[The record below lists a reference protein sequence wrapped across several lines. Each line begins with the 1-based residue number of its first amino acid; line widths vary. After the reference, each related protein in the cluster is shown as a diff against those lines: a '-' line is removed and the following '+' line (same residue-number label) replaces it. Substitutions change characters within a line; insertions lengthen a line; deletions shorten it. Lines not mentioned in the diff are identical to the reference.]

1 MGDCAKSDEESY
13 FLSYSR
19 GDQGYA
25 LRLAKDLRAQG
36 IAMFVDQWDI
46 RPSEHWDRAI
56 ERAVACCRGMV
67 VIISPRA
74 VASDNVMDE
83 VSFAIDNRK
92 SVLPVLIEK
101 CVLPLRIT
109 RMHLID
115 ATGAYDEALQ
125 QCLAALR
132 DFEESPEED
141 EDAPPSPPP
150 PAATPLDEETLSA
163 AKRRLAPII
172 GPIAGLLVDR
182 AARSARSAK
191 ELNEL
196 LLKHIDK
203 EEDRQ
208 RFIGGRAE
216 AAPPPSKPR
225 PSASDGAAAE
235 SSAISAKDL
244 ESMAAVLTRYI
255 GPIATIVAK
264 RESRT
269 SSSSE
274 ELRQRLAALIPAES
288 DRAEFLRA
296 TALAASA
303 AS

>member
-1 MGDCAKSDEESY
+1 MGDCAQSDAESY

-19 GDQGYA
+19 GDQGFA

-56 ERAVACCRGMV
+56 ERAVGCCRGMV

-83 VSFAIDNRK
+83 VSFAIDNHK

-101 CVLPLRIT
+101 CVLPLRVT

-115 ATGAYDEALQ
+115 ATGSYDEALQ

-132 DFEESPEED
+132 DLEHPAGHAAE
-141 EDAPPSPPP
+141 APPPPP
-150 PAATPLDEETLSA
+150 PAASLDEDTLVA
-163 AKRRLAPII
+163 AKRRLAPIM
-172 GPIAGLLVDR
+172 GPIAAVLVDK

-191 ELNEL
+191 ELDEL
-196 LLKHIDK
+196 LVKHIDK

-208 RFIGGRAE
+208 RFIGTYAESAPRVAASRAP
-216 AAPPPSKPR
+216 ASTAP
-225 PSASDGAAAE
+225 AAE
-235 SSAISAKDL
+235 SLTFPSKEL
-244 ESMAAVLTRYI
+244 ESIAAALTRYI
-255 GPIATIVAK
+255 GPIAPIVAK
-264 RESRT
+264 RESRAC
-269 SSSSE
+269 SSLD
-274 ELRQRLAALIPAES
+274 ELRQRLAALIPAER

-296 TALAASA
+296 TAGSAAAAS
-303 AS
+303 

>member
-1 MGDCAKSDEESY
+1 MGDCAKTDEDSY

-19 GDQGYA
+19 GDQGFA

-36 IAMFVDQWDI
+36 IAIFVDQWDI

-56 ERAVACCRGMV
+56 ERAVGCCRGMV

-92 SVLPVLIEK
+92 SVLPVLIDK

-115 ATGAYDEALQ
+115 ATGSYEEALQ

-132 DFEESPEED
+132 DFDESSDEREE
-141 EDAPPSPPP
+141 AAPPP
-150 PAATPLDEETLSA
+150 PALVPLDDETISA

-172 GPIAGLLVDR
+172 GPIAGILVEK

-191 ELNEL
+191 ELDDL

-203 EEDRQ
+203 DEDRQ
-208 RFIGGRAE
+208 RFMGARPVPAPAP
-216 AAPPPSKPR
+216 AATAAWSNAP
-225 PSASDGAAAE
+225 AAE
-235 SSAISAKDL
+235 TSAISAKELD
-244 ESMAAVLTRYI
+244 SMAAALTRYI
-255 GPIATIVAK
+255 GPIAPFVAK
-264 RESRT
+264 RESRGCT
-269 SSSSE
+269 SVE
-274 ELRQRLAALIPAES
+274 DLRQRLAALIPA
-288 DRAEFLRA
+288 DDGRAEFLRA
-296 TALAASA
+296 TTAAVPAAS
-303 AS
+303 